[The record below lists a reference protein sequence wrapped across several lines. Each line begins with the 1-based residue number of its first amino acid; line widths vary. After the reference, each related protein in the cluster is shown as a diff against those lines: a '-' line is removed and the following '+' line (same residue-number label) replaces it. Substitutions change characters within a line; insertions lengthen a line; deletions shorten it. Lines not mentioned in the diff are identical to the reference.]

1 MKKIIR
7 LNENQLLTLV
17 KNILSEQL
25 SPSSNYFKNDN
36 QSFYDKYLK
45 NINDGVYTN
54 FDKTYDYKL
63 LKGVWFAKNKN
74 GVKWV
79 DLTNNPKAI
88 TILHGK
94 IKDYIDKLKTKDT
107 TNNKSKKNVDFLKGF
122 QLWMNKTHKGWY
134 NNSIIPTNKT
144 GVMDNITKSSY
155 AKFKTD
161 YINELKS
168 KNSGPSWSS
177 WANILAVLSS
187 PLFPAFSP
195 IKKGLKSYFRKLF
208 PNVAE
213 LFFARDLSTD
223 DFTGPQKTIIM
234 STINNA
240 IKRTGKTTYGSVEY
254 VDYGGGIEKEWFGP
268 GGTKSSDM
276 ILNTLFANPK
286 FMVATTL
293 GRFSYKKVGDKFYVT
308 DIYDFKKIDDIK
320 TTPKELE
327 GLSYPEKIWKI
338 KNDNNVGYY
347 LSIRQLGY
355 LEHPDDGLNN
365 KPKINIELN
374 QSDYA

>member
-1 MKKIIR
+1 
-7 LNENQLLTLV
+7 
-17 KNILSEQL
+17 
-25 SPSSNYFKNDN
+25 
-36 QSFYDKYLK
+36 
-45 NINDGVYTN
+45 
-54 FDKTYDYKL
+54 
-63 LKGVWFAKNKN
+63 
-74 GVKWV
+74 
-79 DLTNNPKAI
+79 
-88 TILHGK
+88 
-94 IKDYIDKLKTKDT
+94 
-107 TNNKSKKNVDFLKGF
+107 
-122 QLWMNKTHKGWY
+122 
-134 NNSIIPTNKT
+134 
-144 GVMDNITKSSY
+144 
-155 AKFKTD
+155 
-161 YINELKS
+161 
-168 KNSGPSWSS
+168 
-177 WANILAVLSS
+177 
-187 PLFPAFSP
+187 
-195 IKKGLKSYFRKLF
+195 
-208 PNVAE
+208 
-213 LFFARDLSTD
+213 
-223 DFTGPQKTIIM
+223 M